1 MTVTTL
7 PRQAILIVNSASR
20 RGKEAFEPAREKL
33 RAAGVELI
41 DARPV
46 ENPERLPGE
55 VTSAIDRAP
64 MVIVGGGD
72 GTLSELIDHFL
83 GKDTVFALLPLGTA
97 NSFARTLDMP
107 LDLDGAIDVIANGE
121 RRAVDLAAINGDYF
135 LNNAALGLA
144 PIVAESVP
152 HGLKKSF
159 GRLGY
164 LLWAGWSAASFKAF
178 LLKVDDGKRKH
189 RMWATEARIAN
200 GRFHGGMELI
210 ESADLQSGEVVIQ
223 AVEGRSLFGL
233 GWSYF
238 ASAAKLKTRRNTV
251 REFHGTRMRVVT
263 RPRMR
268 VSIDG
273 ELGPET
279 PFEVSVLPDAV
290 VVAAPREAQRASASR
305 AEPERPGAG
314 RLR

>member
-1 MTVTTL
+1 MTVDRL
-7 PRQAILIVNSASR
+7 PRKAILVVNAGSR
-20 RGKEAFEPAREKL
+20 RGAEAFDEARKKL
-33 RAAGVELI
+33 IAAGIELI
-41 DARPV
+41 DARAV
-46 ENPERLPGE
+46 RQPELLNGE
-55 VTSAIDRAP
+55 ISAAIDRAP

-72 GTLSELIDHFL
+72 GTLSETIDYFL

-97 NSFARTLDMP
+97 NSFARTLGMP
-107 LDLDGAIDVIANGE
+107 LDLDGAIDVIANGTI
-121 RRAVDLAAINGDYF
+121 RKVDLAAIDGDYF
-135 LNNAALGLA
+135 LNNAALGIA
-144 PIVAESVP
+144 PMVAETVP
-152 HGLKKSF
+152 HGLKKSL

-178 LLKVDDGKRKH
+178 RLKIEKDGKVH
-189 RMWATEARIAN
+189 RLWATEVRIAN

-223 AVEGRSLFGL
+223 AVQGRSVLQL

-238 ASAAKLKTRRNTV
+238 ASSLKLPSRKRTV
-251 REFHGTRMRVVT
+251 REFHGTKMRVTT

-290 VVAAPREAQRASASR
+290 MVAAPSEEQIAKR
-305 AEPERPGAG
+305 AEPPPERIRAAQ
-314 RLR
+314 LR

>member
-1 MTVTTL
+1 MPETL
-7 PRQAILIVNSASR
+7 PKKAILVVNAASR
-20 RGKEAFEPAREKL
+20 RGAEAFDEAREKL
-33 RAAGVELI
+33 VAAGVELI
-41 DARPV
+41 DARAV
-46 ENPERLPGE
+46 KEPERLSGE
-55 VTSAIDRAP
+55 VTAAIDRAP

-72 GTLSELIDHFL
+72 GTLSETIDYFL

-97 NSFARTLDMP
+97 NSFARTLEVP
-107 LDLDGAIDVIANGE
+107 LDLDGAIDVIAQGTI
-121 RRAVDLAAINGDYF
+121 RKVDLAAIDGDYF
-135 LNNAALGLA
+135 LNNAALGIA
-144 PIVAESVP
+144 PMVAETVP
-152 HGLKKSF
+152 HGLKKSL

-178 LLKVDDGKRKH
+178 RLRIEKDGHVH
-189 RMWATEARIAN
+189 RLWATEVRIAN

-223 AVEGRSLFGL
+223 AVQGRSVLHL

-238 ASAAKLKTRRNTV
+238 ASSVKLPSRKRTV
-251 REFHGTRMRVVT
+251 REFHGTKMRVTT

-290 VVAAPREAQRASASR
+290 MVAAPSEEQVAKRAATPSK
-305 AEPERPGAG
+305 
-314 RLR
+314 